1 MYGTL
6 GLILS
11 TARKKFKNWNVS
23 SNSDKDSIY
32 NRMLVK
38 EMQGLNITQAPTVPS
53 RHLSKHTSQA
63 VTWAHRNYI
72 SWLAF
77 CAS

>member
-23 SNSDKDSIY
+23 NNSDKDSMY

-38 EMQGLNITQAPTVPS
+38 GDAGI
-53 RHLSKHTSQA
+53 K
-63 VTWAHRNYI
+63 
-72 SWLAF
+72 
-77 CAS
+77 